1 MACIYIYILIYTE
14 CITLSSPKMS
24 KFGVCFNVSVQK
36 INAASEK
43 PSFPHLTLQ
52 CNWTTSFTRL
62 NACGFG
68 PCEND
73 DALSVC
79 VHRRRSVSGGTAW
92 VDFVS
97 GLRKDETHRNH
108 SKSFFRSILRKN
120 VEMTPIPYTVI
131 PPSSPSIKSELAG
144 WNDWNLK

>member
-1 MACIYIYILIYTE
+1 MACIYIYTE

-73 DALSVC
+73 DALGVC
-79 VHRRRSVSGGTAW
+79 SSQKVRFGWH
-92 VDFVS
+92 
-97 GLRKDETHRNH
+97 GLGRFCVWTQKGRNK
-108 SKSFFRSILRKN
+108 SKPLQKFFRSILRKDVFDTYPLYGN
-120 VEMTPIPYTVI
+120 TTIFPKHQIRIGRLEWL
-131 PPSSPSIKSELAG
+131 EL
-144 WNDWNLK
+144 KIIH